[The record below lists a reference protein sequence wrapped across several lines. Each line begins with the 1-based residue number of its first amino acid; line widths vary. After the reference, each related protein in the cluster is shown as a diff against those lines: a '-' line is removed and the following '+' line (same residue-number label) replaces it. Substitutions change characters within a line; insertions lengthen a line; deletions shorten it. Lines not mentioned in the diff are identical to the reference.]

1 MKLEPQSVFGAVFG
15 VSNTVLEFPAT
26 RTTLAERS
34 DIACIL
40 VNCAIGMESVV
51 ARLEEVIGMGLP
63 RAAGAMAH
71 AEHKTAL
78 WLAPR
83 SWLIQCQV
91 DHELQL
97 ASLINTAF
105 EDKSAH
111 AALFTDYLCWMELR
125 GPKAGELL
133 ADGGFISLELDGLPS
148 GNAKRTL
155 LAGIPVVVLHNGND
169 EWTLGIERSRARY
182 FVDWLREAAVAHELQ
197 PEGRG

>member
-15 VSNTVLEFPAT
+15 VSSTVLEFPT
-26 RTTLAERS
+26 SSTTLAERS
-34 DIACIL
+34 DIGCIL
-40 VNCAIGMESVV
+40 VNCAIEMEAV
-51 ARLEEVIGMGLP
+51 AAHLEEAIGMALP
-63 RAAGAMAH
+63 RAAGATVH
-71 AEHKTAL
+71 SEHKTAL
-78 WLAPR
+78 WLTPR

-105 EDKSAH
+105 EDKSIH

-125 GPKAGELL
+125 GPQAWELL

-155 LAGIPVVVLHNGND
+155 LAGIPVIVVHNSSD
-169 EWTLGIERSRARY
+169 EWTIGIERSRAQY
-182 FVDWLREAAVAHELQ
+182 FVDWMREAAAARELQ
-197 PEGRG
+197 PEGHE